1 MTIFPF
7 IEEALTASV
16 AAVAYPSVKEPVG
29 VAFATITIGIQA
41 ISQQKFSNVMRDLSV
56 TQDGMSAGNFSPTR
70 NQVIV
75 REVLKASVAQ

>member
-41 ISQQKFSNVMRDLSV
+41 ISQHKFSNVMRDLSV
-56 TQDGMSAGNFSPTR
+56 TQDGMSAGNFAPTR